1 MPDTIVRPARI
12 ACGVRF
18 LLLGPL
24 EVRDDDGAAVSVGGP
39 QQRAVLALLLLRAH
53 SVVSAEWIIDQV
65 WGERA
70 PPTARNLLQGCVAG
84 LRRALR
90 TGTGGLLVTRAPGYV
105 LRPGPGTVDLD
116 EVNDL
121 VAAAERHA
129 AEGSPAAL
137 DAAGALL
144 RRASALWRGPA
155 FDGITVDACRA
166 EAARLDGYRLSIVD
180 RRVDVDLACGRHAV
194 LVPELSALVRE
205 HPLRERFWAQLMTA
219 LHRDDGRAAAL
230 DAYRRVR
237 GILRE
242 ELGVEP
248 GAALQRVRREIIAD
262 SSPVTPT
269 PEVSPE
275 PDAAPVPAQLPAPVP
290 AQLPAAV
297 AAFAGRDAE
306 LERLDGLLDTGGPAM
321 AVGVICGA
329 AGTGKTSLAVQWAHR
344 VADRLPDGQLYVNL
358 RGYATAPPMRPIEA
372 LTGFLRSLG
381 VPADR
386 VPPTETAA
394 ADLFRTLLAQRRTL
408 VVLDNARDAEQV
420 RPLLPGGTRCVVL
433 VTSRHKLGGLVAQ
446 EGAYHVPLDPL
457 PAGTARA
464 LLGRVLG
471 PRAAAEP
478 HAVTALAEL
487 CGFLPLALRIAAA
500 NLTVNPKRGIADHV
514 AELRD
519 GNRLAVLAVNGDE
532 RGAVRTAFDLSYAG
546 LAPDARALF
555 RRLGLTPGSDV
566 DADAAAAL
574 GGISAPAARGL
585 LDRLADA
592 HLLDEHAAGRYTFHD
607 LLRLYAIQ
615 RATDEEPA
623 HEPPAALDR
632 LHNHY
637 LAMARAAADVLYPHM
652 LRLPDGGAPG
662 HSPFDDHG
670 DALRWLEGERHNLVL
685 AVRHAAGNGPQPA
698 GWLLADA
705 LRGYFHLRRYT
716 ADWLA
721 VADAA
726 LAAAER
732 AGDERAQA
740 AARHSLGTAYR
751 GLGDHREA
759 LRHYTV
765 ALRLARRSGWRESEA
780 TTLGNLGI
788 VERKLGR
795 LTGAVRRLEAALAI
809 DRDLGRR
816 AGLAN
821 NLGLLATVHCE
832 LGRLD
837 EAAEQFTAAL
847 DLNIEI
853 GSRHGEALA
862 LTGLG
867 QVCHA
872 AGRTERADAHLRAAL
887 ERCTQV
893 GDRDGFAVV
902 QCYLAALECDLGRP
916 AAARNRAL
924 AALDLAR
931 EIGDRT
937 TEALARNAVGTADR
951 LLGRFDEAVRQ
962 HRVALGLARA
972 TASRHIEGETLLALA
987 AAHDAAGDAVRR
999 DRCAHEALALAE
1011 RDGFR
1016 LVAERARAHLLC
1028 VSDT

>member
-1 MPDTIVRPARI
+1 M
-12 ACGVRF
+12 RF

-24 EVRDDDGAAVSVGGP
+24 EVHDDDGASVPVGGP

-70 PPTARNLLQGCVAG
+70 PPTARSLLQGCVAG

-105 LRPGPGTVDLD
+105 LRPEPRTVDLD
-116 EVNDL
+116 DVNDL

-129 AEGSPAAL
+129 AGGSPAAL

-144 RRASALWRGPA
+144 RRAAALWRGPA

-248 GAALQRVRREIIAD
+248 GAALQRVHREIIAD
-262 SSPVTPT
+262 TSPSPVVAP
-269 PEVSPE
+269 PEAV
-275 PDAAPVPAQLPAPVP
+275 PDAAPEAEPETAPEAAPDAAPVP

-306 LERLDGLLDTGGPAM
+306 LARLDRLLDAGGPAM

-386 VPPTETAA
+386 VPPDGTAA

-446 EGAYHVPLDPL
+446 EGADHVPLDPL
-457 PAGTARA
+457 PADTARA
-464 LLGRVLG
+464 LLFRVLG

-478 HAVTALAEL
+478 DAVTALAEL

-574 GGISAPAARGL
+574 GGISAPVARAL

-623 HEPPAALDR
+623 HERRAALDR
-632 LHNHY
+632 LYTRY
-637 LAMARAAADVLYPHM
+637 LARARAAADVLYPHM
-652 LRLPDGGAPG
+652 LRLPDADPPPDRVTFDG
-662 HSPFDDHG
+662 HAA
-670 DALRWLEGERHNLVL
+670 ALRWLEGERHNLVL
-685 AVRHAAGNGPQPA
+685 AVRYAAVDGPQPS

-732 AGDERAQA
+732 AGDEHAQA

-795 LTGAVRRLEAALAI
+795 LTGAVRRLEAALDI

-816 AGLAN
+816 AGVAN

-837 EAAEQFTAAL
+837 EAAAQFTAAL

-872 AGRTERADAHLRAAL
+872 AGRTDRADAHLRAAL

-893 GDRDGFAVV
+893 GDRDGYAVV
-902 QCYLAALECDLGRP
+902 QCHLAALECDLGRP
-916 AAARNRAL
+916 AAARDRAL

-937 TEALARNAVGTADR
+937 TEALAHNAVGTADR
-951 LLGRFDEAVRQ
+951 VLGRPDEAVRR
-962 HRVALGLARA
+962 HRAALELARA

-987 AAHDAAGDAVRR
+987 AAHDAADDATRR

-1028 VSDT
+1028 ASDT